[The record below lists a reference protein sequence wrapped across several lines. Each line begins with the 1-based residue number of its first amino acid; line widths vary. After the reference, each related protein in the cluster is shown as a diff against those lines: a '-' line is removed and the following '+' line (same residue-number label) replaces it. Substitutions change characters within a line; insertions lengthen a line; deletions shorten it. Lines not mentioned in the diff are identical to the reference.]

1 MVFKLVKMKI
11 VTETEI
17 IIEKFEASYMVKAL
31 LETINNKGLIFN
43 QPHESKLKIDLN
55 NNNII
60 QHNYIRDIEE
70 RERTNSPGH

>member
-1 MVFKLVKMKI
+1 MKI

-55 NNNII
+55 NNII
-60 QHNYIRDIEE
+60 QHKRHKKRTIHFIVEE